1 MSKPG
6 ADIFLNSMNVTREA
20 MEATGHAFVAIGAS
34 MDVRKWSWPGYL
46 TFQKGIQPKTASQ
59 DEPVDDKKG
68 LEEDKPDEAA
78 AADHGV
84 PGEHVPSS
92 HETVL
97 RGDVDRESLHE
108 AISTDGR
115 EVFHENA
122 PTREEDTPVPVPVP
136 VPAPAPA
143 VDSTSQTE
151 EATALAGVE
160 LQTVTDY
167 SQDEQDPSPPASPS
181 TPVIHPSTPPSLSS
195 SQITL
200 PVPVP
205 TPSFRSFSLHFSPH
219 DDPLATV
226 PRRVLYITVSE
237 HPGCQIPLT
246 RLSSQKA
253 QLTFAFLEP
262 TPTIS
267 EDDSAVLYQTSSSL
281 LANVQGLIDHDEAS
295 NAETP
300 LTAARILQPKDK
312 YMIAKYNDTTVTSAE
327 FASYSEHLFNGSQM
341 IA

>member
-68 LEEDKPDEAA
+68 LEEVKPDEAA
-78 AADHGV
+78 VADGV

-122 PTREEDTPVPVPVP
+122 PTREEDTPVPAL
-136 VPAPAPA
+136 APALA

-181 TPVIHPSTPPSLSS
+181 TPVIHSSTPPSLSS

-219 DDPLATV
+219 DDPLVTV

-300 LTAARILQPKDK
+300 LTAAKILQPKDK
-312 YMIAKYNDTTVTSAE
+312 YMIANHNDTTVTSAE